1 MKSIG
6 EMSDHEMLVELMKD
20 KKRRDT
26 WRNVKIVAYVL
37 VIAAVVAAAVI
48 YAPKIVGAVK
58 EIQTL
63 MSKINSLADQTSGV
77 MNNFGNDTITQLKS
91 AIEKLNNLLNA
102 LGLYM

>member
-20 KKRRDT
+20 KKRRDS
-26 WRNVKIVAYVL
+26 WRTVKIVGYVL

-63 MSKINSLADQTSGV
+63 MNKINSLADQTSGV

-91 AIEKLNNLLNA
+91 AIEKLNNLLSA
-102 LGLYM
+102 LGL

>member
-26 WRNVKIVAYVL
+26 LRNVKIVAYVL

-48 YAPKIVGAVK
+48 YAPKIIGAVK
-58 EIQTL
+58 EVQTL
-63 MSKINSLADQTSGV
+63 MGKINSIADQTSGV
-77 MNNFGNDTITQLKS
+77 MSNFGDDTITQLKS
-91 AIEKLNNLLNA
+91 AIEKLNNLLSA
-102 LGLYM
+102 LGL

>member
-26 WRNVKIVAYVL
+26 WRTAKMVCYVL
-37 VIAAVVAAAVI
+37 VIAAVVAVAFI
-48 YAPKIVGAVK
+48 YAPKIVNAVK

-77 MNNFGNDTITQLKS
+77 MSNFGSDTITQLKS
-91 AIEKLNNLLNA
+91 AIEKLNNLLSA
-102 LGLYM
+102 LGL